1 MEIRQRAQSLFQNF
15 VQNGTLGEGSQ
26 RTDRV
31 GMSDRMSISAAPMA
45 LEAFE
50 KQDNVAG
57 FDADPAAGS
66 FRVSV
71 AKMNS
76 VMENGFMAELEQGFE
91 ELCGPTPDPINLTPE
106 QKAEMKES
114 IQQMVDAGLLTK
126 EEAEAMLNPQA
137 QAPKPPADE
146 AKGGEYIGTVSK
158 DADGN
163 YSSCIETTGET
174 HDVECFLSNGQG
186 SYFLNLTDKGDHFT
200 ASAVHMGDK
209 EYKEEMI
216 IR

>member
-15 VQNGTLGEGSQ
+15 VQNGTLGEGAQ
-26 RTDRV
+26 RTDRL
-31 GMSDRMSISAAPMA
+31 GMTDRMSISAAPMA
-45 LEAFE
+45 IEAFE
-50 KQDNVAG
+50 KQDNVTG

-66 FRVSV
+66 FRFSK
-71 AKMNS
+71 AKMNA
-76 VMENGFMAELEQGFE
+76 VMENGFMAEMEQGMN
-91 ELCGPTPDPINLTPE
+91 ELLGPNPDPITLSPE

-114 IQQMVDAGLLTK
+114 IQQMVDAGLFTK

-137 QAPKPPADE
+137 QAPKPPAAE
-146 AKGGEYIGTVSK
+146 GGEYIGTVSK
-158 DADGN
+158 DAAGN
-163 YSSCIETTGET
+163 YSTCIETTGET
-174 HDVECFLSNGQG
+174 HDVECFLANEKG

-200 ASAVHMGDK
+200 ASALHMGEN

>member
-15 VQNGTLGEGSQ
+15 VQNGTLGEGAQ
-26 RTDRV
+26 RTDRL
-31 GMSDRMSISAAPMA
+31 GLSDRMSISAAPMA

-50 KQDNVAG
+50 KQDNLPG

-76 VMENGFMAELEQGFE
+76 VMENGFMAELEQGFN
-91 ELCGPTPDPINLTPE
+91 ELCGPTPDPLTLTPE

-114 IQQMVDAGLLTK
+114 IQQMVDAGLFTK

-137 QAPKPPADE
+137 SQPSEE

-174 HDVECFLSNGQG
+174 HDVECFLANGQG

-200 ASAVHMGDK
+200 ASAVHMGAK
-209 EYKEEMI
+209 EYKEEML

>member
-15 VQNGTLGEGSQ
+15 VQNGTLGEGAQ
-26 RTDRV
+26 RTDRL
-31 GMSDRMSISAAPMA
+31 GMTDRMSLSAAPMA
-45 LEAFE
+45 LETFE
-50 KQDNVAG
+50 KNDNVAG
-57 FDADPAAGS
+57 FDADPAPGA

-76 VMENGFMAELEQGFE
+76 AMENGFMADLEQGFN
-91 ELCGPTPDPINLTPE
+91 ELCGPTPDPINLTPA
-106 QKAEMKES
+106 QKAEIQES
-114 IQQMVDAGLLTK
+114 IQQMVEAGLFTK
-126 EEAEAMLNPQA
+126 EEAEAMLNPQPA
-137 QAPKPPADE
+137 KPPAEE

-158 DADGN
+158 DAEGN

-174 HDVECFLSNGQG
+174 HDVECFLANGQG

-200 ASAVHMGDK
+200 ATAVHMGEK
-209 EYKEEMI
+209 EFKEEMI

>member
-15 VQNGTLGEGSQ
+15 VQNGTLGEGAQ
-26 RTDRV
+26 RNDRL
-31 GMSDRMSISAAPMA
+31 GMTDRMSISAAPMA

-57 FDADPAAGS
+57 FDLDPAAGS

-76 VMENGFMAELEQGFE
+76 FLENGIVAEMEQGFN
-91 ELCGPTPDPINLTPE
+91 ELCGPTPDPLTLTDA

-114 IQQMVDAGLLTK
+114 IQQMVDAGLFTK

-137 QAPKPPADE
+137 PKPPTEE
-146 AKGGEYIGTVSK
+146 AKAGEYAGTVSK

-163 YSSCIETTGET
+163 YSSMIETTGDT
-174 HDVECFLSNGQG
+174 HDVECFLANGQG
-186 SYFLNLTDKGDHFT
+186 SYFLNLTDKGDHYSAT
-200 ASAVHMGDK
+200 AVHMGEK

>member
-15 VQNGTLGEGSQ
+15 VQNGTLGEGAKRS
-26 RTDRV
+26 DRL
-31 GMSDRMSISAAPMA
+31 GMTDRMSISAAPMV
-45 LEAFE
+45 LESFE
-50 KQDNVAG
+50 KQDNVPG
-57 FDADPAAGS
+57 FDLDPNPGS

-71 AKMNS
+71 AKMNAF
-76 VMENGFMAELEQGFE
+76 MEKGVMAEMEQGFN
-91 ELCGPTPDPINLTPE
+91 ELCGPTADPFTLSDA

-114 IQQMVDAGLLTK
+114 IQQMVDAGLFTK
-126 EEAEAMLNPQA
+126 EEAEAMLHP
-137 QAPKPPADE
+137 QAPKPPAQE
-146 AKGGEYIGTVSK
+146 AKDGEYTGTVSK

-174 HDVECFLSNGQG
+174 HDVECFLANKQG
-186 SYFLNLTDKGDHFT
+186 SYFLNLTDKGDHFSAT
-200 ASAVHMGDK
+200 AVHFGEK